1 VLPRIE
7 KGRGLSGAV
16 RYVMGQGKGRGND
29 WQPGMDSRVDWISG
43 QNFGFAINTRQDVE
57 DARRIMEFMAQH
69 QSSRTRRCEDDV
81 MHLSLSWHPT
91 EQPTREQMEEAAR
104 DALKALGME
113 EARAIFVAH
122 NDTDVSHVHIVASR
136 IHPETGR
143 AIDALGDFIKIDAW
157 ALEYER
163 QQGVIRCPAR
173 EAIDPRDHEKILE
186 ALTARNATFTRREL
200 ERLINKSV
208 VSRLEVRTLVN
219 DILVRDNV
227 IGLKETPG
235 GPTVRYTTREVLA
248 HEAEILQDAGQ
259 LKRSTAHGMTEHVR
273 QHMLDRYAH
282 LDHEQRLAFAHA
294 TDPEGLALIAG
305 QAGSGKSTTLEAVR
319 EAYREAGYRVIGL
332 SLTNSVVNGMKQ
344 DGFAEIA
351 TIAGEMKRQEAGL
364 RRWTSRTVLIVDEAA
379 MLSTAQMADLT
390 ARAREAQAKLIL
402 VGDERQLSS
411 IERGGMFEAL
421 RQEHGA
427 AELRQVRRVADIEQK
442 FAWNRMHE
450 GDFAQALGIFE
461 KQGAIHWTGT
471 QNEARDALIAQYA
484 GDSAREPERQRFVFA
499 FTNADVNALNQDIR
513 ALRRERGELG
523 EDHILQTKDG
533 AQMFAPGDRIQFTGN
548 AKTQRTRNL
557 GFTNGQA
564 ATITKIE
571 GARVTVELDGD
582 KRDSKPGVREF
593 TVGDNAEAGQF
604 NSIRHGYAGTIYKG
618 QGKTLDQTYLYHS
631 EHWRGAASYVA
642 LTRHREHT
650 KVFVA
655 RETAADINQLAKQMA
670 RSDERRAASQFH
682 YERGIE
688 RSEEG
693 RNTEGEQDR
702 AAERRRVRDL
712 FLEPQRPGP
721 DIGAGPER
729 KRDRGL
735 ER

>member
-1 VLPRIE
+1 MVPRIE

-29 WQPGMDSRVDWISG
+29 WQPGMESRVDWISG
-43 QNFGFAINTRQDVE
+43 QNFGFEIKSREDVE
-57 DARRIMEFMAQH
+57 AARRVMEFMAQR
-69 QSSRTRRCEDDV
+69 QSSPTRRCENDV
-81 MHLSLSWHPT
+81 LHLTLSWHPT
-91 EQPTREQMEEAAR
+91 ERPTREQMEEAAR
-104 DALKALGME
+104 EALKALGME

-122 NDTDVSHVHIVASR
+122 NDTDHAHLHIVASR
-136 IHPETGR
+136 LHPETGR
-143 AIDALGDFIKIDAW
+143 AFPDRRERIRIQEW
-157 ALEYER
+157 ALDYEIKS
-163 QQGVIRCPAR
+163 GVIRCPAR

-200 ERLINKSV
+200 ERLINKST
-208 VSRLEVRTLVN
+208 VSRVEVRQLAN
-219 DILVRDNV
+219 DILVRDEV
-227 IGLKETPG
+227 IGLSNTPG

-248 HEAEILQDAGQ
+248 HEAEIAQAASQ
-259 LKRSTAHGMTEHVR
+259 LKRSTAHGMTEQAR

-294 TDPEGLALIAG
+294 TDSEGLALIAG
-305 QAGSGKSTTLEAVR
+305 QAGSGKSATLEAVR

-344 DGFAEIA
+344 DGFAEAA
-351 TIAGEMKRQEAGL
+351 TIAAEMKRQEAGL

-379 MLSTAQMADLT
+379 MLSSAQMAELT
-390 ARAREAQAKLIL
+390 GKAREAQAKLIL

-411 IERGGMFEAL
+411 IQRGGMFEAL

-427 AELRQVRRVADIEQK
+427 AELRQVRRVADTEQK

-484 GDSAREPERQRFVFA
+484 GDSAREPDRQRFVFA

-533 AQMFAPGDRIQFTGN
+533 AQIFALGDRIQFTGN
-548 AKTQRTRNL
+548 AKTQRARNL

-564 ATITKIE
+564 ATITAID
-571 GARVTVELDGD
+571 GARVRAELDGG
-582 KRDSKPGVREF
+582 KNGKPRVVEF

-682 YERGIE
+682 YERGVE
-688 RSEEG
+688 RGES
-693 RNTEGEQDR
+693 RNTAGEHDR

-721 DIGAGPER
+721 DIGTGPER